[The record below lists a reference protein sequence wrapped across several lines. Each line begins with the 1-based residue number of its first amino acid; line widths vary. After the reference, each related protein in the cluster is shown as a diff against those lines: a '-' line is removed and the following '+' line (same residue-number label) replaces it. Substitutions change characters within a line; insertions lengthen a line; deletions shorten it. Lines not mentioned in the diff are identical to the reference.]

1 MKITI
6 WGSRGSLP
14 ASVNV
19 PLVRKKIVAA
29 LEEAA
34 RRGIDTDTDIEAFID
49 RELPFSVYG
58 SYGSNTCCVQVETGS
73 REYLVVDCGSGLR
86 DLGNHVFATKGP
98 RPQIYNILITHLHWD
113 HLMGFPFFTPA
124 YVPGNVIRFHGCH
137 DQIEHAM
144 RTQMSEP
151 FFPVPF
157 DALGADIEFNTL
169 EPGKTTEIAGA
180 KITPFEQDHPGAS
193 YGYRVEEDGQVFVMS
208 TDSEHRADAD
218 ETDYPYLGHVRGA
231 DLLIFDA
238 QYTFQAA
245 NTSKQDWG
253 HSSNIV
259 GVELAKR
266 AGVKRICLFHQEPT
280 LDDTSIEN
288 FHKDS
293 IRYSQ
298 LYMPETPLD
307 VLMAYDGLRVNLE

>member
-29 LEEAA
+29 LETAA
-34 RRGIDTDTDIEAFID
+34 KRGIDADTDIEAFID
-49 RELPFSVYG
+49 AELPFSVYG
-58 SYGSNTCCVQVETGS
+58 SYGSNTCCVNVKTNS
-73 REYLVVDCGSGLR
+73 TEYLVVDCGSGLR
-86 DLGNHVFATKGP
+86 DFGNHIFATKGP
-98 RPQIYNILITHLHWD
+98 RPQVYNILITHLHWD

-124 YVPGNVIRFHGCH
+124 YVPGNVIRFWGCH
-137 DQIEHAM
+137 EQIEHAM

-157 DALGADIEFNTL
+157 NALGAEIEFHTL
-169 EPGKTTEIAGA
+169 EAGKPVEIAGA
-180 KITPFEQDHPGAS
+180 SITPFQQDHPGAS
-193 YGYRVEEDGQVFVMS
+193 YGYRMEKGGKTFVMS
-208 TDSEHRADAD
+208 TDSEHRADSDA
-218 ETDYPYLGHVRGA
+218 TDYPYLKHVEDA

-245 NTSKQDWG
+245 HTSKQDWG

-266 AGVKRICLFHQEPT
+266 AGVKCLCMFHQEPT
-280 LDDTSIEN
+280 LDDASIET

-293 IRYSQ
+293 IRYAQ
-298 LYMPETPLD
+298 LYMPETPLE
-307 VLMAYDGLRVNLE
+307 VLMAYDGLQVDLE